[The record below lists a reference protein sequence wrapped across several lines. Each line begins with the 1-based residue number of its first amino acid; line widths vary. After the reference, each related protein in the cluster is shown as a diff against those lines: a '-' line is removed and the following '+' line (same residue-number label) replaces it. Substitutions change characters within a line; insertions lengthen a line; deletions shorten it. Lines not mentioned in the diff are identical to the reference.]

1 MRGKLIMLKEKL
13 RSIFDSTA
21 TKSGRYFTFFIHS
34 LIILSL
40 ITFSLE
46 TLPDLSVQWRGIL
59 STLEIFIVTIFTIEY
74 LLHLYLAKKRIRFIF
89 SFYGIIDLL
98 AVLPFYL
105 TGGLDLIGLRIFR
118 ILRLMK
124 IFKLFRYNKAMSRFQ
139 RAFEIAKEELII
151 FGFIA
156 LVMFYFSA
164 VGIYYF
170 ENPAQP
176 EAFKSVFHSLWWAL
190 ITLTTVGYGDMFPI
204 TAGGK
209 IFTFFVLS
217 TGLGVVAV
225 PTGLISSALYQAR
238 QEEKT
243 QLESDK
249 MEHEQANKQDDTR

>member
-1 MRGKLIMLKEKL
+1 MLKEKL
-13 RSIFDSTA
+13 RAIFDTTA
-21 TKSGRYFTFFIHS
+21 TKSGRYFTFFIHC
-34 LIILSL
+34 LIVLSL

-46 TLPDLSVQWRGIL
+46 TLPDLPLQWRGIL
-59 STLEIFIVTIFTIEY
+59 STVETFIVVVFTLEY
-74 LLHLYLAKKRIRFIF
+74 LLHLYLAKKRIKFIF
-89 SFYGIIDLL
+89 SFYGLIDLL
-98 AVLPFYL
+98 AILPFFL
-105 TGGLDLIGLRIFR
+105 MGGLDLIGLRAFR

-124 IFKLFRYNKAMSRFQ
+124 IFKLFRYNKAMSRFH
-139 RAFEIAKEELII
+139 RAFDIVKEELVI

-156 LVMFYFSA
+156 FVMFYLSA

-238 QEEKT
+238 QEEKS
-243 QLESDK
+243 QIESDK
-249 MEHEQANKQDDTR
+249 IEHEQANNKEEV